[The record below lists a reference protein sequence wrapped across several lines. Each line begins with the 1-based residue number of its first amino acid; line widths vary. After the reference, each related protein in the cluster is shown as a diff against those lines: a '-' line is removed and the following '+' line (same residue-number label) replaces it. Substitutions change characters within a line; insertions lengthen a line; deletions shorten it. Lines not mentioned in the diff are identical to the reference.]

1 MHLQC
6 LTVAY
11 LSPAVAEQRIQ
22 RIISG
27 IQYYC
32 RMESVTKLDENI
44 ESITDAENHP
54 EEIDRWIQNVTS
66 LRHSKAQAAKFRS
79 LEPMPDIEALMQEWP
94 PEFEQLLSKK
104 KLHTVG
110 FSLSLEEYADFVCA
124 VFDIPVYEG
133 SRIQSLLVL
142 FTLFSEFNNNQHF
155 KAMTNR
161 EGTENHDLHAESSAI
176 PDTLIL

>member
-1 MHLQC
+1 
-6 LTVAY
+6 
-11 LSPAVAEQRIQ
+11 
-22 RIISG
+22 
-27 IQYYC
+27 
-32 RMESVTKLDENI
+32 MESVTELDENI
-44 ESITDAENHP
+44 ASITDAENHP

-79 LEPMPDIEALMQEWP
+79 LEPMPDIETLMQEWP

-124 VFDIPVYEG
+124 VFDVPVYE
-133 SRIQSLLVL
+133 
-142 FTLFSEFNNNQHF
+142 EFNNNQHF